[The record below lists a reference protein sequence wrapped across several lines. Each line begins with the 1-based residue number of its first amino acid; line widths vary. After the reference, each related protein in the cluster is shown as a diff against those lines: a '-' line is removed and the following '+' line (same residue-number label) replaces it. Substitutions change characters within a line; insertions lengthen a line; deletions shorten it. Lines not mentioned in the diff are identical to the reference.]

1 MGLRFPSYPPGVAAV
16 ISQEIP
22 NTGTE
27 DGGLRTEG
35 AGPIVLD
42 RVYASNLSIVVNG
55 IHPHPVIVYE
65 LVPPL
70 CIIYIYINVLQYAYS
85 RDINM
90 HMHTTSMCILASMH
104 TSYYSSTSLVL
115 V

>member
-70 CIIYIYINVLQYAYS
+70 CIIYIYIL
-85 RDINM
+85 M
-90 HMHTTSMCILASMH
+90 FFSMH
-104 TSYYSSTSLVL
+104 TLVISICICIL
-115 V
+115 RVCAY

>member
-22 NTGTE
+22 NAGTE

-42 RVYASNLSIVVNG
+42 RVYASNLSFVVNG

-70 CIIYIYINVLQYAYS
+70 CMILYIYIYIY
-85 RDINM
+85 
-90 HMHTTSMCILASMH
+90 
-104 TSYYSSTSLVL
+104 
-115 V
+115 

>member
-22 NTGTE
+22 NAGTE

-70 CIIYIYINVLQYAYS
+70 CIIYIYIL
-85 RDINM
+85 M
-90 HMHTTSMCILASMH
+90 FFSMH
-104 TSYYSSTSLVL
+104 TLVISICICIL
-115 V
+115 CAY

>member
-22 NTGTE
+22 NAGTE

-70 CIIYIYINVLQYAYS
+70 CMILYIYLYIYIY
-85 RDINM
+85 
-90 HMHTTSMCILASMH
+90 
-104 TSYYSSTSLVL
+104 
-115 V
+115 

>member
-22 NTGTE
+22 NAGTE

-42 RVYASNLSIVVNG
+42 RVYASNLSFVVNG
-55 IHPHPVIVYE
+55 IHPHPVIMT
-65 LVPPL
+65 PL
-70 CIIYIYINVLQYAYS
+70 TLSKDDIVKFQIILRVVQ
-85 RDINM
+85 
-90 HMHTTSMCILASMH
+90 ILDS
-104 TSYYSSTSLVL
+104 
-115 V
+115 